1 MRGCTG
7 SAEASTG
14 VAGLDTLPLA
24 ALFEAGAEIS
34 ADSIDS
40 AGLVSISSRW
50 FPGGAKDLEISVGS
64 GICRKV
70 SGRGTVSVLEGVSFD
85 GSFGSE
91 VLPELGIRL
100 DAEDDGLCREFGC
113 AEFCCA
119 LEDCGRD
126 EPGPGLAALRGIVAA
141 AAAAPISGEG
151 GITGESAALVPVL
164 FLLREVALELGA
176 RERFLVASATSF
188 DTARPEAPTPL
199 ADRSIAAPASAAT
212 GRSTLRRLAWPDEP
226 VAPDWW

>member
-64 GICRKV
+64 GICRRV
-70 SGRGTVSVLEGVSFD
+70 SGRGTISVLEGVSFD

-91 VLPELGIRL
+91 VLPTDISTARKESIQEKPIPELGIRL

-141 AAAAPISGEG
+141 AAAPISGEG
-151 GITGESAALVPVL
+151 GITGESAAVAPVL
-164 FLLREVALELGA
+164 FL
-176 RERFLVASATSF
+176 FTISQF
-188 DTARPEAPTPL
+188 IPE
-199 ADRSIAAPASAAT
+199 
-212 GRSTLRRLAWPDEP
+212 
-226 VAPDWW
+226 

>member
-64 GICRKV
+64 GMCRKV
-70 SGRGTVSVLEGVSFD
+70 SGRGTISVLEGVSFD

-91 VLPELGIRL
+91 VLPT
-100 DAEDDGLCREFGC
+100 D
-113 AEFCCA
+113 
-119 LEDCGRD
+119 
-126 EPGPGLAALRGIVAA
+126 
-141 AAAAPISGEG
+141 ISTDRKRVYRKKTH
-151 GITGESAALVPVL
+151 TGVRYTV
-164 FLLREVALELGA
+164 
-176 RERFLVASATSF
+176 
-188 DTARPEAPTPL
+188 
-199 ADRSIAAPASAAT
+199 
-212 GRSTLRRLAWPDEP
+212 RRRR
-226 VAPDWW
+226 